1 MKKIL
6 SVVLAL
12 SLMLVACAFGVAEE
26 ETKTICHIM
35 PDASEFFVT
44 VNDGLKA
51 LCEENGYNFVD
62 ARFDVD
68 YAKLVTVVEN
78 MVQSGV
84 DIIVCNP
91 LTASGD
97 DAFKI
102 ALQSGVDVLLYGNAG
117 EQYTSFLTADEYLV
131 GSTIGSMAGD
141 WAQKVYN
148 GELKVAFIQATKS
161 ESTKARSDGMV
172 DAFVE
177 KCPNAEIVGYG
188 EYYEIG
194 DATSAMETLLQK
206 NPDIQCVVALNDQ
219 SAIES
224 AEAMKAAGKSTEEYA
239 VFGCDGGAEGLR
251 MIKNGDVYR
260 GTVAWVDIATQI
272 FDTAVQV
279 LNGEVSDG
287 TVIALTCEPVT
298 PENIDAFIE

>member
-6 SVVLAL
+6 SIVLVL
-12 SLMLVACAFGVAEE
+12 SMMLVACAFGVAEE
-26 ETKTICHIM
+26 AKTICHIM

-51 LCEENGYNFVD
+51 KAEEAGYNYVD

-68 YAKLVTVVEN
+68 YAKLITIVEN

-102 ALQSGVDVLLYGNAG
+102 ALENGVAVLLYGNAG
-117 EQYTSFLTADEYLV
+117 QQYTTFLTADEYIV
-131 GSTIGSMAGD
+131 GSNIGAMAGD
-141 WAQKVYN
+141 WAQKTYG

-161 ESTKARSDGMV
+161 ESTMARSTGMV
-172 DAFVE
+172 DAFKE

-188 EYYEIG
+188 EFYEIG
-194 DATSAMETLLQK
+194 DATAAMETLLQK
-206 NPDIQCVVALNDQ
+206 NPEIQCVVALNDQ

-239 VFGCDGGAEGLR
+239 VFGCDGGAEGLK
-251 MIKNGDVYR
+251 MISSGDVYR
-260 GTVAWVDIATQI
+260 GTVAWCDIVTDI
-272 FDTAVQV
+272 FNTAVQV
-279 LNGEVSDG
+279 MAGELSDG

-298 PENIDAFIE
+298 PENVADYL